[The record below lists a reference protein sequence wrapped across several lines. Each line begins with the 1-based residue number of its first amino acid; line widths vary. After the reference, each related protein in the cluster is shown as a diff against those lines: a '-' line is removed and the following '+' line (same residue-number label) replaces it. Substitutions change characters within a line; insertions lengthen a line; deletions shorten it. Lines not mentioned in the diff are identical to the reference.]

1 MPDYQLIIDGKKVD
15 SAAQFDVLNPATEQ
29 VAATCA
35 QGSVEDL
42 DSAVAAARKAF
53 PAWSGRP
60 DSERV
65 DSLMRIADL
74 LEEHAGELAG
84 IITAEQGKTQ
94 AGPGANFEAGGA
106 VAWTRVTAG
115 LELPVETV
123 PDEGNRIEI
132 HRRPLG
138 VVGSITPWNWPLMIA
153 VWHIMPAI
161 RVGCTVVIK
170 PSPYTPLST
179 IRMVELMNEVL
190 PAGVM
195 NVVTGD
201 AEVGDRM
208 TSHPDIAKVVF
219 TGSSATGRRVM
230 ESASPTLKKLTL
242 ELGGNDA
249 GIVLPG
255 TDIEPM
261 LESLFWACFVN
272 AGQTCSCLKR
282 LYVHEDDYDEVCE
295 KFAAFV
301 ANMPVGDG
309 MNPDNLIGP
318 LSNEMQYDIVRGLV
332 DDAIAA
338 GGRVLTGGAPADG
351 DGYFYPLTLIA
362 DATHD
367 MELVTREQFGPALP
381 IVKYSDLEEAIALAN
396 GLDVGLGGS
405 AWSNDVAAATEVAT
419 RLECGTTWVNQHAVL
434 HPMAPMCG
442 VKQSGVGVEFGAE
455 GLKEY
460 TSIQAVFVPKAS

>member
-1 MPDYQLIIDGKKVD
+1 MADYQLIIGGEKVD
-15 SAAQFDVLNPATEQ
+15 SDESFEVINPANET
-29 VAATCA
+29 VVATCA
-35 QGSVEDL
+35 MGTVEIL
-42 DSAVAAARKAF
+42 DRAVAAAAAAF
-53 PAWSGRP
+53 PDWSARP

-65 DSLMRIADL
+65 EALTKIADL
-74 LEEHAGELAG
+74 LEEHAGELASL
-84 IITAEQGKTQ
+84 ITAEQGKTQ
-94 AGPGANFEAGGA
+94 SGPGANLEAGGA

-123 PDEGNRIEI
+123 PDKGNQIEI

-138 VVGSITPWNWPLMIA
+138 VVGSITPWNWPLNIA
-153 VWHIMPAI
+153 VWHIMPAV

-190 PAGVM
+190 PPGVV

-208 TSHPDIAKVVF
+208 TSHPSIAKVVF

-230 ESASPTLKKLTL
+230 ENASPTLKKLTL

-255 TDIEPM
+255 TDIEPL
-261 LESLFWACFVN
+261 LESLFWGCFIN
-272 AGQTCSCLKR
+272 AGQTCSALKR
-282 LYVHEDDYDEVCE
+282 LYVHESDYEDVCQ
-295 KFAAFV
+295 KFADYASKI
-301 ANMPVGDG
+301 PVGDG
-309 MNPDNLIGP
+309 MDPDNLIGP
-318 LSNEMQYDIVRGLV
+318 LSNKMQFDIVSRLV
-332 DDAIAA
+332 DDAVAA
-338 GGRVLTGGAPADG
+338 GGRLLCGGEPMGG
-351 DGYFYPLTLIA
+351 DGYFYPITLVA

-367 MELVTREQFGPALP
+367 MELVTREQFGTALP
-381 IVKYSDLEEAIALAN
+381 IIRYSDLEEAIELAN
-396 GLDVGLGGS
+396 SLDVGLGGS
-405 AWSNDVAAATEVAT
+405 AWSNDVAAAAEVAT

>member
-1 MPDYQLIIDGKKVD
+1 MPDYRLIIGGERID
-15 SAAQFDVLNPATEQ
+15 SGEAFDVINPATEKV
-29 VAATCA
+29 VASCV
-35 QGSVEDL
+35 QGTVANLED
-42 DSAVAAARKAF
+42 AVTAAEKAF
-53 PAWSGRP
+53 PDWSARP
-60 DSERV
+60 DEERV
-65 DSLMRIADL
+65 EALNGIADK
-74 LEEHAGELAG
+74 LEEHAGELAAL
-84 IITAEQGKTQ
+84 ITAEQGKTQ
-94 AGPGANFEAGGA
+94 SGPGANLEAGGA

-123 PDEGNRIEI
+123 PDKGNLIEI

-138 VVGSITPWNWPLMIA
+138 VVGSITPWNWPLSIA
-153 VWHIMPAI
+153 VWHLMPAI
-161 RVGCTVVIK
+161 RVGCTAVIK

-179 IRMVELMNEVL
+179 IRLVELMNDIL
-190 PAGVM
+190 PPGVV
-195 NVVTGD
+195 NLVTGD

-208 TSHPDIAKVVF
+208 TSHPSIAKVVF

-255 TDIEPM
+255 TDIEPL
-261 LESLFWACFVN
+261 LESLFWGCFLN
-272 AGQTCSCLKR
+272 AGQTCSALKR
-282 LYVHEDDYDEVCE
+282 LYVHEDDYDDVCR
-295 KFAAFV
+295 KFADFA
-301 ANMPVGDG
+301 AKIPVGDG

-318 LSNEMQYDIVRGLV
+318 LSNKMQYDIVRRLV
-332 DDAIAA
+332 DDAVAA
-338 GGRVLTGGAPADG
+338 GGRVLCGGAPSEG
-351 DGYFYPLTLIA
+351 PGYFYPITLVA

-367 MELVTREQFGPALP
+367 MELVTREQFGTALP
-381 IVKYSDLEEAIALAN
+381 IIRYQDIEEAISLAN
-396 GLDVGLGGS
+396 SLDVGLGGS
-405 AWSNDVAAATEVAT
+405 AWSNDVEAAKAVAT

-434 HPMAPMCG
+434 HPLAPMCG